1 MSGAVPGGQPDRVGA
16 ILIGANLTRARFAK
30 LFEGDPVEAANLTR
44 ASLFDANL
52 TGADLRAAN
61 LSDAHLSGADLSDTD
76 DDVSI
81 RWPNGFQPRL
91 AAHACD
97 EPARPWRMPSGARK
111 SQQECFAAA
120 ANNATPMRAAGA
132 YVGCSGSGAV
142 ADRYDPAPLG
152 YPGAA
157 CLPATA
163 ARLLDHY
170 SGPHPGVPPRPTGWS
185 SRPVDRVTRGSTHEP
200 GLPHSRPWE
209 TVPSLVDST
218 EASRP
223 NAFVERM
230 LNNAHHAGQ
239 MQATAPPTPAVEGS
253 VRWAWRRAGLPI
265 SAPCC
270 ALAQHPR
277 LAGSLAPAWDGPE
290 WLALCS

>member
-1 MSGAVPGGQPDRVGA
+1 
-16 ILIGANLTRARFAK
+16 
-30 LFEGDPVEAANLTR
+30 
-44 ASLFDANL
+44 
-52 TGADLRAAN
+52 
-61 LSDAHLSGADLSDTD
+61 
-76 DDVSI
+76 
-81 RWPNGFQPRL
+81 
-91 AAHACD
+91 
-97 EPARPWRMPSGARK
+97 
-111 SQQECFAAA
+111 
-120 ANNATPMRAAGA
+120 MRAAGA
-132 YVGCSGSGAV
+132 YVGCSGSGAA

-209 TVPSLVDST
+209 TVPSLVGST

-223 NAFVERM
+223 NAVIERM
-230 LNNAHHAGQ
+230 PNNAHHAGQ

-270 ALAQHPR
+270 GPCPASLPSRIISTGLGRAGMV
-277 LAGSLAPAWDGPE
+277 GSLLVIRCTPSVIREFPCWAVADRNRLRFAYADDGRTNSRGMRCARLRNE
-290 WLALCS
+290 QRHFRLRLRVLL